1 MTFRRAIYSFFAMG
15 IVTVLTGCS
24 LGKLT
29 IPTPPTP
36 PISVLFLGGPPSSMA
51 VNASIEIS
59 AGVVNDNLS
68 LVTWSVTCGS
78 AGACGTFNYNPTP
91 SSSPVT
97 YTAPSAIPSGNT
109 VTITA
114 TSVVDTTKS
123 ISATV
128 TIVPPIPITVS
139 FFAPVPASLEVNSTL
154 NLSAQITN
162 DVSAN
167 PEVQWTVTC
176 GSAACGS
183 FNPTS
188 TPSEEPTTYTAPAA
202 IPTGNNVTIT
212 ATSLTD
218 PTKSASATILI
229 TAAGPTLA
237 NGTYVFQLAGQIGE
251 QPSFTTGVL
260 VAQNGVITDGE
271 QDSIYYSSDSN
282 NDAYSYPQFQQISGG
297 SYSTT
302 PAGNLQITLNIGPGE
317 TETLSGIL
325 ASGANGFVTQLYGS
339 IGSGTLDLQTSKP
352 APSGGYVIS
361 TYGADKYTGAAWIGG
376 ILNVDSPGAISGAG
390 SALDVD
396 DPDVASGEDTLGAS
410 TVSAPDKFGRVE
422 FQLSPGTSVL
432 LPSLYLVG
440 YIVDATHIRLV
451 ETSGD
456 NFQGVQGGLA
466 LGQGANTGKF
476 NSSSLANSSYV
487 FGLSGQD
494 TSGVLNIAGV
504 LTANASG
511 GVTGTLNWND
521 LTVTLPHPVSFAGTY
536 TVDPTGRVTLSNLT
550 DGSTFNYSL
559 HLYLTGNGG
568 GLLLSNDTGDTTVG
582 QAFQQQTAAFSAA
595 SFTGSYGLNAGETA
609 NTTYGANALLASV
622 TSTASSTS
630 DTLTGFADLN
640 NLAADFA
647 ISGDFTAAA
656 NGVFPGTF
664 TGFNAAAPTIP
675 SSFTLYLV
683 NSTQAIAIETDNTHL
698 ILGNI
703 GLQQ

>member
-1 MTFRRAIYSFFAMG
+1 MTFRRAIDSFFTMSIIA
-15 IVTVLTGCS
+15 VLTGCS
-24 LGKLT
+24 LGKFTL
-29 IPTPPTP
+29 PTPPTP

-97 YTAPSAIPSGNT
+97 YTAPSAIPSGNI

-123 ISATV
+123 VSATV

-139 FFAPVPASLEVNSTL
+139 FFAPVPASLEVNSTV

-162 DVSAN
+162 DVSTN

-212 ATSLTD
+212 ATSITD

-237 NGTYVFQLAGQIGE
+237 NGTYVFQLSAQTGI
-251 QPSFTTGVL
+251 QPTFTTGVL
-260 VAQNGVITDGE
+260 VAQNGVITNGE
-271 QDSIYYSSDSN
+271 QDTISYLSDSN
-282 NDAYSYPQFQQISGG
+282 DDLYSNAQFQQITGG
-297 SYSTT
+297 SYATT
-302 PAGNLQITLNIGPGE
+302 PAGNLQITLNVGPGE
-317 TETLSGIL
+317 TETLSGVL
-325 ASGANGFVTQLYGS
+325 ASGSKGFVTQLYGS
-339 IGSGTLDLQTSKP
+339 IGSGTLDLQTSTA
-352 APSGGYVIS
+352 APSGGYAFS
-361 TYGADKYTGAAWIGG
+361 TYGGDIYTSAASIGG
-376 ILNVDSPGAISGAG
+376 ILNIDGTGTISGAG
-390 SALDVD
+390 SVIDVND
-396 DPDVASGEDTLGAS
+396 LNTITAEDTLKAS

-422 FQLSPGTSVL
+422 FQLFPGASST

-456 NFQGVQGGLA
+456 NFLGVQGGLA
-466 LGQGANTGKF
+466 LGQASNTGHF
-476 NSSSLANSSYV
+476 SNSSLANSSYV
-487 FGLSGQD
+487 FGVSGSD
-494 TSGVLNIAGV
+494 TQGMLEIAGV
-504 LTANASG
+504 LSANTSG
-511 GVTGTLNWND
+511 GVTGTLSWND
-521 LTVTLPHPVSFAGTY
+521 LSDTLPHPVPFTGTY
-536 TVDPTGRVTLSNLT
+536 TIDPTGRVTLSNLT
-550 DGSTFNYSL
+550 DGSTFYYSL
-559 HLYLTGNGG
+559 HLYLTGDGG
-568 GLLLSNDTGDTTVG
+568 GLLLSDQTGDNSVG
-582 QAFQQQTAAFSAA
+582 QAFQQQTAAFSAT
-595 SFTGSYGLNAGETA
+595 SFSGTYGFNAGETA
-609 NTTYGANALLASV
+609 NTTYGANALLASF
-622 TSTASSTS
+622 TSTATSTS

-640 NLAADFA
+640 NLAADFTL
-647 ISGDFTAAA
+647 SGDFTAAT

-664 TGFNAAAPTIP
+664 TGLNASSPTLP
-675 SSFTLYLV
+675 TQFTLYLV